1 MSIVFTANTVRPCK
15 ELRGAPVQ
23 VTRQKLRYNQYE
35 QVITDGNN
43 LPLLSWST
51 GVGAQESRGNKG
63 MGMGTGKKREVGV
76 LKA

>member
-35 QVITDGNN
+35 QVITDGDN
-43 LPLLSWST
+43 LPLLSGSMGWEPRR
-51 GVGAQESRGNKG
+51 VGAIRVWEWEQ
-63 MGMGTGKKREVGV
+63 GKSERWEF
-76 LKA
+76 